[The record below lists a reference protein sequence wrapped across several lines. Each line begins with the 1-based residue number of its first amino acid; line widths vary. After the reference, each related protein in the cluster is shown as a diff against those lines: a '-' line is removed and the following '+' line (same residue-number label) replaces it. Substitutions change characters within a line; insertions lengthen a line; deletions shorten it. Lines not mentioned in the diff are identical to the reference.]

1 MAAIPE
7 LATLLCVVLEDM
19 RLATEVLPVV
29 SVLAFFT
36 VVISAI
42 VVKRAPNCLEM
53 EHIEVYVFLHQ
64 MENVDA

>member
-19 RLATEVLPVV
+19 WLATEVLPVV

-36 VVISAI
+36 EVFFAI
-42 VVKRAPNCLEM
+42 VVKRAPNCLEV
-53 EHIEVYVFLHQ
+53 EHIEVNVFLH
-64 MENVDA
+64 